1 MYLPGPNCGHN
12 PQEPD
17 HCAHNT
23 GLNRTTEHPEP
34 MPATPYSYARG
45 VHNVRVRASDDNATL
60 SDLRDAFGQPVRL
73 EQRAIEYHNST
84 KTARSDLK
92 KTLPYFVG
100 GVING
105 KRHDTAV
112 VERSLLTLDV
122 EAPTERKNE
131 TEAQRRKRD
140 AVGQP
145 PPPQD
150 VTDMLEALGMEGWV
164 YTSISH
170 TPAAPRYRVVLP
182 LEKPLRGKALTEDV
196 LKASTL
202 GAAKVLG
209 IEPWTTPES
218 WVLSQPM
225 YLPAK
230 LKDGVFW
237 ESYAPG
243 KPWESQAVVRED
255 KVAADIPDE
264 RLDPVLVALRRAGLY
279 LRAHPTHHGMHYIT
293 CPFVDQHEA
302 LNDTQTVYY
311 EAHFDGNPR
320 PAVKCF
326 DTAPDEDGVP
336 HLTYKTLVNW
346 LRDGGHLTS
355 KDENQD
361 TATALE
367 DYDTFMRQAHIGTFL
382 RTEPED
388 REFAWEQFAPVGK
401 VTVLAGPG
409 GVSKSMLMLH
419 LLVYGALG
427 QSWAGFRVARPLRGL
442 YASYEDDRMELHKRV
457 HRLARGLR
465 EADNGAG
472 ELLYD
477 IDGALQKNLL
487 LYAADDNA
495 ISWLLMSKQD
505 QRSAPERTARV
516 EWLVGFIKHSGI
528 KVIVLD
534 PVVYTHN
541 LEESSPGDM
550 ALYMQTLTYIAKQ
563 GGCAVVVLHHMH
575 KTAQWATLE
584 DINQGSLR
592 GASSFADNSR
602 SVGVLVSM
610 PPKDAL
616 RYGIQPEQCTGF
628 AVFKHVKHNY
638 SAPLP
643 PVVFERQG
651 PLLLPRTDIKAL
663 SKEEA
668 DERQEQAKA
677 RTKAHT
683 LESKAYI
690 LLGWLLEHKGATTN
704 MVRDGTGIRY
714 ALFKD
719 VMQYCK
725 DQDWVQVRQGDM
737 RALLNEVTALGREW
751 FESRE
756 RERIADEKQAR
767 RKAK

>member
-1 MYLPGPNCGHN
+1 
-12 PQEPD
+12 
-17 HCAHNT
+17 
-23 GLNRTTEHPEP
+23 

-45 VHNVRVRASDDNATL
+45 VHNVRVRASEGTATL
-60 SDLRDAFGQPVRL
+60 SDLREAYGQPVAL

-84 KTARSDLK
+84 RTVRSDLK

-105 KRHDTAV
+105 KRHDSAV
-112 VERSLLTLDV
+112 TERTLLTLDV

-131 TEAQRRKRD
+131 TEAQRRRREQI
-140 AVGQP
+140 GHP

-150 VTDMLEALGMEGWV
+150 VHDMLEALGMEGWV
-164 YTSISH
+164 YTSLSH
-170 TPAAPRYRVVLP
+170 TPKAPRYRVVLP

-202 GAAKVLG
+202 RAAEVLG

-237 ESYAPG
+237 EAYSAGQSWEATAAP
-243 KPWESQAVVRED
+243 RED
-255 KVAADIPDE
+255 RDDKGVADIPDE

-279 LRAHPTHHGMHYIT
+279 LRAHATHHGMHYIT
-293 CPFVDQHEA
+293 CPFVDQHDS

-326 DTAPDEDGVP
+326 DTAPDTDGVP

-346 LRDGGHLTS
+346 LREGGHLTS
-355 KDENQD
+355 KDENKD

-367 DYDTFMRQAHIGTFL
+367 DYDAFARHAHIGTFL
-382 RTEPED
+382 RTEPEE

-427 QSWAGFRVARPLRGL
+427 QSWAGFNVKRPLKGL
-442 YASYEDDRMELHKRV
+442 YASYEDDTMELHKRV

-472 ELLYD
+472 EFLYD

-495 ISWLLMSKQD
+495 ISWLLMTKQD
-505 QRSAPERTARV
+505 QRSTPERTARV
-516 EWLVGFIKHSGI
+516 EWLVGFIKHAGI

-550 ALYMQTLTYIAKQ
+550 AVYMQTLTYIAKQ

-610 PPKDAL
+610 PPKDAP
-616 RYGIQPEQCTGF
+616 RYGIQPEHCTGF

-638 SAPLP
+638 SAPLSQ
-643 PVVFERQG
+643 VVFERKG
-651 PLLLPRTDIKAL
+651 PLLLPRTDVVQL
-663 SKEEA
+663 SQEEVKEA
-668 DERQEQAKA
+668 QEQAKA

-683 LESKAYI
+683 LDSKAYI
-690 LLGWLLEHKGATTN
+690 VLAWLIENRGATTN

-719 VMQYCK
+719 VISYCK
-725 DQDWVQVRQGDM
+725 AQDWIQVRQGDM
-737 RALLNEVTALGREW
+737 RAQLYETTQLGREW
-751 FESRE
+751 FEARE
-756 RERIADEKQAR
+756 RERIADEKLS
-767 RKAK
+767 RKKGK